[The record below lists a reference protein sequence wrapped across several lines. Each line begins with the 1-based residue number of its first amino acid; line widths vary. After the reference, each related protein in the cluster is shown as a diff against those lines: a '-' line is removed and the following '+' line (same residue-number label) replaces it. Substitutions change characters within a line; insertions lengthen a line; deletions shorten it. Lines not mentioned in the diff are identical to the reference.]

1 MKAKQIRIRRP
12 IMFETLFS
20 PIKINKTEIKNRIVY
35 PSMGVWYSMDGKLNN
50 RYVNYYVERAKGG
63 AGIVTVGPVGI
74 GEMGLGLAGPSINSD
89 EAIPSFAELAKAIQN
104 YGAKAWIQLF
114 HGGAYVKPIQIMNQQ
129 PIAPTSIFSVFSGSQ
144 TKEMTLEDIKNVQEA
159 FVRCAERAKQAGFDG
174 VEIIASAG
182 YLICQFLSPLRNQRT
197 DEYGGSFENRI
208 RFVREIIE
216 QMRQRLGPDYPIT
229 IRIAGNDYV
238 PGSNTDIETQEF
250 AKVYEKAGVD
260 AISVTGGWH
269 ESHVPQLTME
279 VPRGGFAYLAQIIKN
294 TVSIPVIASNRIPEP
309 AMAERLL
316 RDGCADMVNLGR
328 VLLADPY
335 WPAKAEAGRP
345 EQIIPC
351 VACLQGCMDEL
362 FQLRPV
368 KCMVNPRSGFEGE
381 RKINKSSVPKKVM
394 VIGAGPAGLEA
405 ACRAAEAG
413 HQVELYEKADH
424 IGGQL
429 RIAGTPPHKQ
439 ELWELIRYYREMLKV
454 HGVKVFLNTEV
465 HLEMIKNNQ
474 PDYVIAAEGAEIIV
488 PPIEGIDGDN
498 VFSAWEVL
506 KNNPQLGRKVAIIGG
521 GSVGLETAHFIAE
534 KGTISPETLYF
545 LFKHDAQTPER
556 LRELL
561 FKGNKEVTVFELM
574 PKAGKDVGKST
585 KWELLQSLAKLGV
598 NIITSA
604 KVLTIKDNTLTFEK
618 DGAIQTARF
627 DNIIY
632 ATGSKSVRTLADQL
646 ATTRIPFSVIGD
658 SVRPAKIMDA
668 IHEAYVA
675 VMKNL

>member
-1 MKAKQIRIRRP
+1 
-12 IMFETLFS
+12 MFETLFS

-114 HGGAYVKPIQIMNQQ
+114 HGGAYVKPIQIMSQQ

>member
-1 MKAKQIRIRRP
+1 
-12 IMFETLFS
+12 
-20 PIKINKTEIKNRIVY
+20 
-35 PSMGVWYSMDGKLNN
+35 LNLC
-50 RYVNYYVERAKGG
+50 
-63 AGIVTVGPVGI
+63 P
-74 GEMGLGLAGPSINSD
+74 
-89 EAIPSFAELAKAIQN
+89 
-104 YGAKAWIQLF
+104 
-114 HGGAYVKPIQIMNQQ
+114 KP
-129 PIAPTSIFSVFSGSQ
+129 
-144 TKEMTLEDIKNVQEA
+144 
-159 FVRCAERAKQAGFDG
+159 ERAKQAGFDG

>member
-1 MKAKQIRIRRP
+1 
-12 IMFETLFS
+12 MFETLFS

-238 PGSNTDIETQEF
+238 PGSNPDIETQEF

-585 KWELLQSLAKLGV
+585 KWGLLKSLDQLGV

-604 KVLTIKDNTLTFEK
+604 KVLAIKNNILTFEK
-618 DGAIQTARF
+618 DGEIQTARF

-632 ATGSKSVRTLADQL
+632 ATGSKAVRTLADKL
-646 ATTRIPFSVIGD
+646 ATTGIPFSVIGD

-668 IHEAYVA
+668 IHEAYLA
-675 VMKNL
+675 VIENL

>member
-604 KVLTIKDNTLTFEK
+604 KVLAIKNNILTFEK

-668 IHEAYVA
+668 IHEAYLA
-675 VMKNL
+675 VIENL

>member
-1 MKAKQIRIRRP
+1 
-12 IMFETLFS
+12 MFETLFS

-618 DGAIQTARF
+618 DGEIQTARF

-632 ATGSKSVRTLADQL
+632 ATGSKAVRTLADKL
-646 ATTRIPFSVIGD
+646 ATTGIPFSVIGD

-668 IHEAYVA
+668 IHEAYLA
-675 VMKNL
+675 VIENL

>member
-668 IHEAYVA
+668 IHEAYLA
-675 VMKNL
+675 VIENL

>member
-1 MKAKQIRIRRP
+1 
-12 IMFETLFS
+12 MFETLFS

-585 KWELLQSLAKLGV
+585 KWELLQSLDKLGV

-668 IHEAYVA
+668 IHEAY
-675 VMKNL
+675 

>member
-1 MKAKQIRIRRP
+1 
-12 IMFETLFS
+12 MFETLFS

>member
-1 MKAKQIRIRRP
+1 
-12 IMFETLFS
+12 MFETLFS

-668 IHEAYVA
+668 IHEAYLA
-675 VMKNL
+675 VIENL